1 MKYFKYRNINKVQQL
16 ANKQRLASLGKD
28 EKKKAKRSERLTKLV
43 SFCGIIFFFCCFGM
57 FIFFI
62 KLIPI
67 PKNTFL
73 IILYGIACVIL
84 GLIALII
91 SAISTLIP
99 FGILLDKVRYNLPEM
114 RKEFIKKASEPIRK
128 YYGLSDEYLITKCFE
143 STNTLF
149 NDHDICI
156 FRYGNEIRMTTDIVK
171 GFINGNC
178 DLGCYSIKFN
188 ELKIYKDDYNN
199 KRATILEFDKEK
211 FVIGIK
217 AYSYIAKLMKTKVY
231 KYLGKSIE
239 INEEYIY
246 ISNKKKIEKV
256 EIKAIEKIELE
267 IPQYTGIPGSGHSY
281 NYTFKVLD
289 NNSKLI
295 LLNIV
300 LERNEEKEIIEF
312 LKSKNIL
319 LEIKYYDNRND
330 GTD

>member
-1 MKYFKYRNINKVQQL
+1 MKYFKYRNISKVQQL
-16 ANKQRLASLGKD
+16 AYKERLASLEKD
-28 EKKKAKRSERLTKLV
+28 EQKKIKKSDRLTKLL
-43 SFCGIIFFFCCFGM
+43 SIIGIIFFICCFGM

-62 KLIPI
+62 QLIPV
-67 PKNTFL
+67 PKNIFL
-73 IILYGIACVIL
+73 VILYGIGCAIL
-84 GLIALII
+84 GFIGLII
-91 SAISTLIP
+91 SGIATGIP
-99 FGILLDKVRYNLPEM
+99 FGILLDKIKYNLPEM

-143 STNTLF
+143 STNSLF
-149 NDHDICI
+149 NNHDICI

-188 ELKIYKDDYNN
+188 ELKIYKDDYND

-217 AYSYIAKLMKTKVY
+217 AYSYISKLMKTKVY
-231 KYLGKSIE
+231 KYLWKSIE

-246 ISNKKKIEKV
+246 IKNNKKIQKVKIKNIEKV
-256 EIKAIEKIELE
+256 ELE

-289 NNSKLI
+289 NNSNSMVI
-295 LLNIV
+295 DIV
-300 LERNEEKEIIEF
+300 LERDEEKEIIDF
-312 LKSKNIL
+312 LKNKNIL
-319 LEIKYYDNRND
+319 LEIKYYDNKNG

>member
-62 KLIPI
+62 KLIPV

-73 IILYGIACVIL
+73 IILYGIGCVIL

-156 FRYGNEIRMTTDIVK
+156 FRYGNEIRITTDIVK

-217 AYSYIAKLMKTKVY
+217 AYSYISKLMKTKVY
-231 KYLGKSIE
+231 KYLWKSIE

-246 ISNKKKIEKV
+246 IKNNKKIQKVKIKNIEKV
-256 EIKAIEKIELE
+256 ELE

-312 LKSKNIL
+312 LKNKNIL

>member
-1 MKYFKYRNINKVQQL
+1 MKYIKYRNINKVQQL

-62 KLIPI
+62 KLIPV

-73 IILYGIACVIL
+73 IILYGIGWAIL

-149 NDHDICI
+149 NNHDICI
-156 FRYGNEIRMTTDIVK
+156 FRYGNEIRITTDIVK

-188 ELKIYKDDYNN
+188 ELKIYKDDYND
-199 KRATILEFDKEK
+199 KRVTVLEFDKEK

-217 AYSYIAKLMKTKVY
+217 AYSYMSKLMKTKVY

-239 INEEYIY
+239 INEEYIC
-246 ISNKKKIEKV
+246 IRNKKKIEKI
-256 EIKAIEKIELE
+256 EIKAIKNIELE

-281 NYTFKVLD
+281 NYTIKVLD
-289 NNSKLI
+289 NTSKLI

-312 LKSKNIL
+312 LKNKNIL

>member
-1 MKYFKYRNINKVQQL
+1 MKYFKYRNINKVHQL

-62 KLIPI
+62 KLIPV

-73 IILYGIACVIL
+73 IILYGIGCAIL

-128 YYGLSDEYLITKCFE
+128 YYGLSDDYLITKCFE

-156 FRYGNEIRMTTDIVK
+156 FRYGNEIRITTDIVK

-188 ELKIYKDDYNN
+188 ELKTYKDDYND
-199 KRATILEFDKEK
+199 KRVTVLEFDKEK

-217 AYSYIAKLMKTKVY
+217 AYSYISKLMKTKVY

-239 INEEYIY
+239 INEEYIC
-246 ISNKKKIEKV
+246 IRNKKKIEKV
-256 EIKAIEKIELE
+256 EIKAIKKIELE

-312 LKSKNIL
+312 LKNKNIL

>member
-1 MKYFKYRNINKVQQL
+1 MKDNKIRNI
-16 ANKQRLASLGKD
+16 
-28 EKKKAKRSERLTKLV
+28 
-43 SFCGIIFFFCCFGM
+43 
-57 FIFFI
+57 
-62 KLIPI
+62 
-67 PKNTFL
+67 FL
-73 IILYGIACVIL
+73 KILYGISWAIL
-84 GLIALII
+84 GFIGLII
-91 SAISTLIP
+91 SGIATGIP

-128 YYGLSDEYLITKCFE
+128 YYGLSDDYLITKCFE

-188 ELKIYKDDYNN
+188 ELKIYKDDYND
-199 KRATILEFDKEK
+199 KRVTVLEFDKEK

-231 KYLGKSIE
+231 KYLRKSIE

-246 ISNKKKIEKV
+246 IRNKKKIEKI
-256 EIKAIEKIELE
+256 EIKAIKKIELE
-267 IPQYTGIPGSGHSY
+267 IPQYSGIPGSGHSY

-312 LKSKNIL
+312 LKNKNIL

>member
-1 MKYFKYRNINKVQQL
+1 MEYFKYRNISKVQQL

-28 EKKKAKRSERLTKLV
+28 EKKKAKRSERLTKVV
-43 SFCGIIFFFCCFGM
+43 SFCGIVFFFCCFGM

-62 KLIPI
+62 KLIPV

-73 IILYGIACVIL
+73 IILYGIGCAIL

-99 FGILLDKVRYNLPEM
+99 FGILLNKVRYNLPEM

-156 FRYGNEIRMTTDIVK
+156 FRYGNEIRITTDIVK

-188 ELKIYKDDYNN
+188 ELKIYKDDCNN
-199 KRATILEFDKEK
+199 KRVTVLEFDKEK

-217 AYSYIAKLMKTKVY
+217 AYSYIAELMKTKVY
-231 KYLGKSIE
+231 KYLGKTIE
-239 INEEYIY
+239 MNEEYIY
-246 ISNKKKIEKV
+246 IRNKKKIEKI
-256 EIKAIEKIELE
+256 EIKAIKNIELE

-312 LKSKNIL
+312 LKNKNIL

>member
-62 KLIPI
+62 KLIPA

-73 IILYGIACVIL
+73 IILYGIGCAIL

-91 SAISTLIP
+91 SAITTLIP

-128 YYGLSDEYLITKCFE
+128 YYGLLDEYLITKCFE

-156 FRYGNEIRMTTDIVK
+156 FRYGNEIRITTDIVK

-188 ELKIYKDDYNN
+188 ELKTYKDDYND
-199 KRATILEFDKEK
+199 KRVTVLEFDKEK

-231 KYLGKSIE
+231 KYLRKSIE

-246 ISNKKKIEKV
+246 IRNQKKIEKI
-256 EIKAIEKIELE
+256 EIKAIKKIELE

-281 NYTFKVLD
+281 NYKFRILD
-289 NNSKLI
+289 NNSNSMVI
-295 LLNIV
+295 DIV
-300 LERNEEKEIIEF
+300 LERDEEKEIIDF
-312 LKSKNIL
+312 LKTKNIL